1 MDKYRTKKDMYNN
14 KQNMYKIKIG
24 QFFKINKKYHFYKLF
39 FKNQKWTFINVQI
52 PFLKKNP
59 ENKKS

>member
-1 MDKYRTKKDMYNN
+1 M
-14 KQNMYKIKIG
+14 
-24 QFFKINKKYHFYKLF
+24 HFIFLYKLF

-59 ENKKS
+59 KIKKIIKKTLFFLRCMCAKP

>member
-1 MDKYRTKKDMYNN
+1 MIMDKDSS
-14 KQNMYKIKIG
+14 KITMHFI
-24 QFFKINKKYHFYKLF
+24 FFYKLF

-59 ENKKS
+59 EIKNPEKIHYFF

>member
-1 MDKYRTKKDMYNN
+1 MKYEHLSILQKTN
-14 KQNMYKIKIG
+14 KTYR
-24 QFFKINKKYHFYKLF
+24 FYKLF

-59 ENKKS
+59 EIKKNIKNPLFILRCMCAKH